1 VTKRAGLIGHPVGH
15 SISPV
20 FQQAA
25 FDALSMSVRYERWDT
40 PGPALQR
47 RVLEL
52 RADEFLGA
60 NVTVPHKQAVLSYLD
75 DTTAD
80 VDLIG
85 AANTIVKRGELLIGH
100 NTDVEGFR
108 RALTDDLGFAA
119 QGKQAVVLGA
129 GGGARAVVA
138 ALAKERA
145 GRILVLNRTPERG
158 AKLVAELGPHLGVPL
173 EAAALGSD
181 ARRLIAGCDL
191 IINCTSVGLA
201 GSATEG
207 DQPLPSGLLPSG
219 AAVADIIA
227 NPVST
232 PWLMAAERDG
242 HPVLGGLSMLVHQGA
257 LSFSLWTG
265 VIAPLGIMMRSARA
279 AMGVA
284 VESEVGGDRA

>member
-1 VTKRAGLIGHPVGH
+1 MKRAGLIGHPVGH

-25 FDALSMSVRYERWDT
+25 FDALLMNVRYERWDT
-40 PGPALQR
+40 PVPALER

-52 RADEFLGA
+52 RAAEFLGA
-60 NVTVPHKQAVLSYLD
+60 NVTVPHKQAVVSYLD
-75 DTTAD
+75 DITGD
-80 VDLIG
+80 VQLIG
-85 AANTIVKRGELLIGH
+85 AANTIVKRGALLIGH

-108 RALTDDLGFAA
+108 RALTDDLGYAP
-119 QGKQAVVLGA
+119 QGKDAAVLGA

-138 ALAKERA
+138 ALAQERA
-145 GRILVLNRTPERG
+145 GSILVLNRTLERA

-181 ARRLIAGCDL
+181 ARERIARCDL
-191 IINCTSVGLA
+191 VVNCTSVGLA
-201 GSATEG
+201 GSGTEG
-207 DQPLPSGLLPSG
+207 DQPLPAAWLPHR

-227 NPVST
+227 NPVRT
-232 PWLMAAERDG
+232 PWLVAAERDG

-265 VIAPLGIMMRSARA
+265 VIAPFEIMMRSARA
-279 AMGVA
+279 AMGIA
-284 VESEVGGDRA
+284 AESTVSADQ